1 MAEYD
6 VVVCGGGPGG
16 FPAAIAAARLGRRV
30 LLIEKQNHLGGVAA
44 SGLGILGYL
53 DRNGHRILGGIP
65 WEFLERM
72 TERGASR
79 GVVKCPV
86 HNSLAP
92 IDCEEAKF
100 VAQQMCEEAGV
111 DILLHTWC
119 VSAVMENDRVTG
131 VKVHN
136 KSGGMTVR
144 GKVVVDATGDGDV
157 AASSGAAYEI
167 GDAHGRLQP
176 ATLVFRVANVDVDQ
190 VLSYVEQHPEEI
202 ALPESY
208 TDVYDVSYFRS
219 VPVYCFIGLP
229 SLVKQAIQDK
239 VLTSPR
245 DRFIFITS
253 PRKGEVTINNSR
265 ILGVD
270 STNAAN
276 LSQAELAG
284 RRQVM
289 ELMEFFHGYVPGFQ
303 EAQLIDTADELG
315 LRESRRF
322 KGLYKLSKQDVVSGA
337 SFPDGIGKGGYSI
350 DIHDKDGASITLI
363 GISSPYD
370 IPYGCLVPEKTD
382 GLILSGRCI
391 SVDPDAFGSTR
402 VMGTC
407 MAVGEAAGTA
417 AALASQS
424 GIQPREVDR
433 RTLVRQLTLQKA
445 IVTNNPD

>member
-1 MAEYD
+1 
-6 VVVCGGGPGG
+6 
-16 FPAAIAAARLGRRV
+16 
-30 LLIEKQNHLGGVAA
+30 
-44 SGLGILGYL
+44 
-53 DRNGHRILGGIP
+53 
-65 WEFLERM
+65 
-72 TERGASR
+72 
-79 GVVKCPV
+79 
-86 HNSLAP
+86 
-92 IDCEEAKF
+92 
-100 VAQQMCEEAGV
+100 
-111 DILLHTWC
+111 
-119 VSAVMENDRVTG
+119 
-131 VKVHN
+131 
-136 KSGGMTVR
+136 
-144 GKVVVDATGDGDV
+144 
-157 AASSGAAYEI
+157 
-167 GDAHGRLQP
+167 
-176 ATLVFRVANVDVDQ
+176 
-190 VLSYVEQHPEEI
+190 
-202 ALPESY
+202 
-208 TDVYDVSYFRS
+208 
-219 VPVYCFIGLP
+219 
-229 SLVKQAIQDK
+229 
-239 VLTSPR
+239 
-245 DRFIFITS
+245 
-253 PRKGEVTINNSR
+253 
-265 ILGVD
+265 
-270 STNAAN
+270 
-276 LSQAELAG
+276 
-284 RRQVM
+284 
-289 ELMEFFHGYVPGFQ
+289 MEFFHGYVPGFQ